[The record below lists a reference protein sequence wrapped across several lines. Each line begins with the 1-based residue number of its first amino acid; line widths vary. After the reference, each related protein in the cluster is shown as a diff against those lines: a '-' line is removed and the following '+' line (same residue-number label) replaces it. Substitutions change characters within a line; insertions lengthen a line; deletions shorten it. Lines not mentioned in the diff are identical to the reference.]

1 MSEQIRHARERL
13 AKYMESQGKRNT
25 RQRDLIVDA
34 FFIQGGHI
42 TLQELTRLVQERDPG
57 IGFATVYRTMKL
69 LTEAEVAHE
78 QRFGEGQARYELADL
93 EHHDHLICES
103 CGRIDEFEDQVL
115 EDRQS
120 LVVLQLG
127 WQLKH
132 HRHELYG
139 LCPECS
145 ALS

>member
-1 MSEQIRHARERL
+1 MSEQIHQARERL
-13 AKYMESQGKRNT
+13 IKYMEAKGKRNT
-25 RQRDLIVDA
+25 RQRDLIVEA
-34 FFIQGGHI
+34 FFVQGGHI
-42 TLQELTRLVQERDPG
+42 TLQDLTRLVQERDSG

-93 EHHDHLICES
+93 EHHDHLICEQ
-103 CGRIDEFEDQVL
+103 CGRIDEFEDRVL
-115 EDRQS
+115 EDRQN
-120 LVVLQLG
+120 LVVRQLG

-139 LCPECS
+139 LCPDC
-145 ALS
+145 LSKA